1 MTATTKFYTGFVIAL
16 ALVVALSY
24 YVGYRAGS
32 GGAHAKAAHAIGAG
46 ARP

>member
-1 MTATTKFYTGFVIAL
+1 MTATTKFYTGFFIAL

-24 YVGYRAGS
+24 YVGYRAGY
-32 GGAHAKAAHAIGAG
+32 GGTHPKATHAIGAG